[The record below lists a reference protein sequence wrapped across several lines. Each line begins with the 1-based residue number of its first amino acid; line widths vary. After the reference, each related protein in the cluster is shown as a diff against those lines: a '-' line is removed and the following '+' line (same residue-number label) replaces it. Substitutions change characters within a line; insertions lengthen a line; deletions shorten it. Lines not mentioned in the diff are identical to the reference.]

1 MKGGD
6 PTNLNNYRPI
16 SKLSV
21 IAKILESIVSEQ
33 LKEFLVSNSIL
44 SRFQSGFRKNHS
56 TVTATMKVLNDITC
70 ALDNGRSCAA
80 VFIDLTKAF
89 DTVNH
94 GILLSRLYSIGL
106 SETALG
112 WIRNYLKNRCQ
123 RVQIKGSISDS
134 LSIESGV
141 PQGSILGPLLF
152 TYILTILVITYR
164 MHVFIYMQMTP

>member
-1 MKGGD
+1 MKVAAEIIAGPLVHIFNLSLEQNVVPDVWKSALVVPLLKGGD

-44 SRFQSGFRKNHS
+44 SRFQSGFRKNHG

-80 VFIDLTKAF
+80 VFIDLTKAL
-89 DTVNH
+89 
-94 GILLSRLYSIGL
+94 I
-106 SETALG
+106 
-112 WIRNYLKNRCQ
+112 
-123 RVQIKGSISDS
+123 
-134 LSIESGV
+134 LSIMV
-141 PQGSILGPLLF
+141 F
-152 TYILTILVITYR
+152 FYRAYTVLVFLKP
-164 MHVFIYMQMTP
+164 H